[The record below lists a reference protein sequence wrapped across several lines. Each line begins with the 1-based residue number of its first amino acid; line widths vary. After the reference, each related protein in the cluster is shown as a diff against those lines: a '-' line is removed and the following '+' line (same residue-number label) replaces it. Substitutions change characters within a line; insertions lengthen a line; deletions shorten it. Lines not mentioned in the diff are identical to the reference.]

1 MSTKVEEIVNR
12 VWMVRERNGVNFL
25 IRGNPNGL
33 TYSLGFPTGADYLG
47 DKFVFCATKRDAVR
61 EARFYRMAQRKQY
74 GRVTFPVDPVL
85 VTVTWEV
92 TT

>member
-12 VWMVRERNGVNFL
+12 VWMVRERGGVSFL
-25 IRGNPNGL
+25 MRGKPNAL
-33 TYSLGFPTGADYLG
+33 SYSLGFPTGADYLG
-47 DKFVFCATKRDAVR
+47 EPFVYCHTKTDAMR

-74 GRVTFPVDPVL
+74 GKVRFPVDPVL